1 MERFI
6 LFTVNGLAFG
16 AVYASVAI
24 ALVIIFRSTRLV
36 NFAQGAQAAVSGYLA
51 YLVIDG
57 TGSYWLG
64 FVVALVS
71 GIILGALV
79 QQTVFRYAEKLPE
92 LSNVIVGV
100 GLLVF
105 IQGALGLFFPPKSG
119 EQRVIPEAVDTKK
132 WYIGDIP
139 FVSPQDLFVLGGV
152 CAMMLGLG
160 FVLTKTPIGLRMRAA
175 AFAPDTARLMGVKV
189 NRMLTLGWAM
199 AGFAGALA
207 AMLVIPTSA
216 ELTPQVMDPIFVLGF
231 AAAVIGGLDSLV
243 GAVVGGLAAG
253 LVSAYTTGYIS
264 ADLTYVSALVLLMV
278 ILLVKPEGLFHATK
292 ARRV

>member
-139 FVSPQDLFVLGGV
+139 SSLRRTCSSWAE
-152 CAMMLGLG
+152 CA
-160 FVLTKTPIGLRMRAA
+160 R
-175 AFAPDTARLMGVKV
+175 
-189 NRMLTLGWAM
+189 
-199 AGFAGALA
+199 
-207 AMLVIPTSA
+207 
-216 ELTPQVMDPIFVLGF
+216 
-231 AAAVIGGLDSLV
+231 
-243 GAVVGGLAAG
+243 
-253 LVSAYTTGYIS
+253 
-264 ADLTYVSALVLLMV
+264 
-278 ILLVKPEGLFHATK
+278 
-292 ARRV
+292 